1 MHMPMV
7 NIRVMRVA
15 VPYGQMHMP
24 MAVSSL
30 AAPRKIMRMAVVFV
44 VAVRMVVVQRFMKM
58 LVRMVFGQVQPDA
71 QAHQRGGNPERP
83 CRCLGENEQPN
94 GGSDKRGR

>member
-15 VPYGQMHMP
+15 VPYGQMHVA

-30 AAPRKIMRMAVVFV
+30 AAPRKFMRMAVVFV
-44 VAVRMVVVQRFMKM
+44 VAVRVVVVQRLVQM
-58 LVRMVFGQVQPDA
+58 LVSMVFGQVQPDA
-71 QAHQRGGNPERP
+71 QAH
-83 CRCLGENEQPN
+83 
-94 GGSDKRGR
+94 

>member
-7 NIRVMRVA
+7 NIGVMRVA

-30 AAPRKIMRMAVVFV
+30 AAPRNIMRMAVVFV
-44 VAVRMVVVQRFMKM
+44 VAVRMVVVKRFMQM
-58 LVRMVFGQVQPDA
+58 LVPMVFGQVQPDA
-71 QAHQRGGNPERP
+71 QAHQRGGNPKRP
-83 CRCLGENEQPN
+83 CRCLGENEQRN

>member
-1 MHMPMV
+1 MV

-30 AAPRKIMRMAVVFV
+30 AAPRKIMCMAVVFV
-44 VAVRMVVVQRFMKM
+44 VAVRMVVVQRFMEM
-58 LVRMVFGQVQPDA
+58 LVSMVFGEVQPDA
-71 QAHQRGGNPERP
+71 QAHQRSGNPECP
-83 CRCLGENEQPN
+83 CRCLGENEQRN
-94 GGSDKRGR
+94 GGSDKRSR